1 MNPMIDKWIIFSL
14 ITCIAWGIY
23 LLISKVIVSKN
34 YFGVNSAVASLLF
47 LVGFGIVIFSYYF
60 SEKRFEVPS
69 LTIPQLSLTIIAGSL
84 FALGVVFV
92 FKALA
97 VGGDASRVRAIV
109 NTNTL
114 VTLVLAI
121 ILLKELPSHPEMLKV
136 SIGAILIVIGAFLV
150 S

>member
-1 MNPMIDKWIIFSL
+1 MIDKWIIFSL
-14 ITCIAWGIY
+14 VACVAWGIY

-34 YFGVNSAVASLLF
+34 YFGVNSAVASLMF
-47 LVGFGIVIFSYYF
+47 LVGFAIVIFGYYIY
-60 SEKRFEVPS
+60 EKKFEIPS
-69 LTIPQLSLTIIAGSL
+69 VTTTQLSLAIMAGGL

-97 VGGDASRVRAIV
+97 VGGDASRVRALV
-109 NTNTL
+109 NVNTL
-114 VTLVLAI
+114 VTLVLAV
-121 ILLKELPSHPEMLKV
+121 ILLKELPSRPEMLKV

>member
-1 MNPMIDKWIIFSL
+1 MIDKWIVFSL
-14 ITCIAWGIY
+14 IACVAWGIY

-47 LVGFGIVIFSYYF
+47 LVGFGIVILGYYIT
-60 SEKRFEVPS
+60 EKRFELPS
-69 LTIPQLSLTIIAGSL
+69 LTTPQLSLTVVAGGL
-84 FALGVVFV
+84 FALGVVSV

-97 VGGDASRVRAIV
+97 VGGDASRVRALV